1 MVLDCGSIITRGIES
16 VCLCAQAK
24 RQRLLPAQAFRD
36 EHGGLSQVERFLR
49 ANADFLDDELCEL
62 LDNLIADQLLVLR
75 KKFAARRF
83 AG

>member
-1 MVLDCGSIITRGIES
+1 
-16 VCLCAQAK
+16 
-24 RQRLLPAQAFRD
+24 
-36 EHGGLSQVERFLR
+36 VERFLR
-49 ANADFLDDELCEL
+49 ANADSLDDELCEL